1 MAFTV
6 ESLRPRIKLSITTRL
21 ANRLLGTPLIRN
33 DIRGELV
40 EEMVAV
46 ALEPEWQQCAG
57 DWAAFD
63 LKQADG
69 PLRIESK
76 PASANRTAPPRQ
88 NLQISATLV
97 RLSGSNGR
105 FRMRLS

>member
-1 MAFTV
+1 MN
-6 ESLRPRIKLSITTRL
+6 ITTRL

-46 ALEPEWQQCAG
+46 ALDPEWQLCGG
-57 DWAAFD
+57 DWGPCD

-69 PLRIESK
+69 PLRIQVK
-76 PASANRTAPPRQ
+76 Q
-88 NLQISATLV
+88 SATRRV
-97 RLSGSNGR
+97 VPAHAGISVG
-105 FRMRLS
+105 

>member
-1 MAFTV
+1 M
-6 ESLRPRIKLSITTRL
+6 TTRL

-46 ALEPEWQQCAG
+46 ALEPEWQLCGG

-63 LKQADG
+63 LKQAG
-69 PLRIESK
+69 TPLRIQIKQSAASRVV
-76 PASANRTAPPRQ
+76 PAHAGMP
-88 NLQISATLV
+88 V
-97 RLSGSNGR
+97 G
-105 FRMRLS
+105 

>member
-1 MAFTV
+1 M
-6 ESLRPRIKLSITTRL
+6 TTRL

-46 ALEPEWQQCAG
+46 ALEPEWQLCAG
-57 DWAAFD
+57 DWAAVD

-69 PLRIESK
+69 PLRIQVK
-76 PASANRTAPPRQ
+76 AGIGQPHCPAPSEPPD
-88 NLQISATLV
+88 
-97 RLSGSNGR
+97 
-105 FRMRLS
+105 